1 MKPNLD
7 RLSEGQKRLWPELSS
22 TPQEF
27 TLFGGIALSIR
38 FGHRHTSDFD
48 FFSRSELDPEEL
60 YHRVPYLKSAEVL
73 QLAPNTLI
81 CSVERGEPVKV
92 SFFGLPN
99 FGIAG
104 DPEIVENLDLKV
116 SPLIE
121 LAGTKTSVVQKR
133 AVARDYLDLDLLLS
147 VGKVSLTDALIAG
160 RKLYGRLYN
169 PHVAL
174 KALTFFGDGDLMS
187 LPEELR
193 DRLAEAATQVDL
205 AYLANKI
212 EELS

>member
-1 MKPNLD
+1 MKPNLA
-7 RLSEGQKRLWPELSS
+7 RLSEGQKRLWPELVY
-22 TPQEF
+22 TPEEF

-60 YHRVPYLKSAEVL
+60 YSRVPFLEGAEVL
-73 QLAPNTLI
+73 QLAPNTLV

-92 SFFGLPN
+92 SFFGLPR

-104 DPEIVENLDLKV
+104 EPEIVEGLDLKV
-116 SPLIE
+116 SPMIE

-133 AVARDYLDLDLLLS
+133 ALARDYLDLDLLLS
-147 VGKVSLTDALIAG
+147 VGKFSLTDALIAG
-160 RKLYGRLYN
+160 RKLYGQMYN

-174 KALTFFGDGDLMS
+174 KALTFFGDGDLMT

-193 DRLAEAATQVDL
+193 DRLAAAAGQVDL
-205 AYLANKI
+205 TYLAGEI
-212 EELS
+212 EGLS

>member
-1 MKPNLD
+1 MKPNLE
-7 RLSEGQKRLWPELSS
+7 RLSEGQKRLWPELAS
-22 TPQEF
+22 TPEEF

-60 YHRVPYLKSAEVL
+60 YHRIPYLRNAEVL

-92 SFFGLPN
+92 SFFGLPR
-99 FGIAG
+99 FGIVG
-104 DPEIVENLDLKV
+104 EPEIVENLDLKV

-133 AVARDYLDLDLLLS
+133 AVARDYLDLDLLLT
-147 VGKVSLTDALIAG
+147 VGSISLTSALIAG

-174 KALTFFGDGDLMS
+174 KALTFFGDGDLMT
-187 LPEELR
+187 LPEDLR
-193 DRLAEAATQVDL
+193 NRLAEAAAQVDL
-205 AYLANKI
+205 ANLAHEI